1 VEFASRSTNCG
12 DYRPLCRLPLS
23 SARWR
28 RGLKVTAFTIAA
40 GLMIAPAV
48 AGTPIDLSVD
58 PPKAKTDPGPSLSL
72 GRVGLDPC
80 PGGLCRTE
88 PHTNS
93 FYFITPKG
101 ARPIAVPGIRLSI
114 PLDNAAH

>member
-1 VEFASRSTNCG
+1 VSRNH
-12 DYRPLCRLPLS
+12 
-23 SARWR
+23 AR
-28 RGLKVTAFTIAA
+28 VVAFSIAA
-40 GLMIAPAV
+40 GLVMAPAV
-48 AGTPIDLSVD
+48 AGTPIDLSVP
-58 PPKAKTDPGPSLSL
+58 PPKAKADSGPSLSL

-101 ARPIAVPGIRLSI
+101 SRPIEVPGIRLSI
-114 PLDNAAH
+114 PLGNTAR

>member
-1 VEFASRSTNCG
+1 MSRNH
-12 DYRPLCRLPLS
+12 
-23 SARWR
+23 AR
-28 RGLKVTAFTIAA
+28 VAAFTLVA

-48 AGTPIDLSVD
+48 AATPIDLSLD
-58 PPKAKTDPGPSLSL
+58 PPKAKADPGPSLSL

-101 ARPIAVPGIRLSI
+101 AHPIVVPGIRLSI
-114 PLDNAAH
+114 PLDNSAR

>member
-1 VEFASRSTNCG
+1 MSRNHT
-12 DYRPLCRLPLS
+12 RVIAL
-23 SARWR
+23 
-28 RGLKVTAFTIAA
+28 TITA

-48 AGTPIDLSVD
+48 GGPPLDLSVD
-58 PPKAKTDPGPSLSL
+58 PPKAKPDPGPSLSL

-88 PHTNS
+88 PHNNS

-101 ARPIAVPGIRLSI
+101 SRPIAVPGIRLSI
-114 PLDNAAH
+114 PLDSAAR

>member
-1 VEFASRSTNCG
+1 MSRNH
-12 DYRPLCRLPLS
+12 
-23 SARWR
+23 ARV
-28 RGLKVTAFTIAA
+28 VTFTVTA

-58 PPKAKTDPGPSLSL
+58 PPKAKVDQGPSLSL

-88 PHTNS
+88 PHSNS

-101 ARPIAVPGIRLSI
+101 ARPIEVPGIRLSI
-114 PLDNAAH
+114 PLGDTAR